1 MRTGTEILIA
11 VKQALDAVIMEEKM
25 GRKWGSKVDGRAG
38 IVSVKDDPQ
47 RKETQMPL
55 EAGSTQPGPD
65 TDEKTGSP
73 DRVQL
78 AEDFVEGLSKTGMP
92 LRFMTLDD
100 SERCPVCLIS
110 GMMKSKPCET
120 VPDEAP
126 KEYNVD
132 KEPADCNDGHGDDQ
146 FSKPERVEELS
157 DSGDRKIGNCDFQGA
172 IEDLSEAIRLDPQ
185 NSRCYGLRG
194 TAYYEM
200 GRYEKSIEDDSKA
213 IDLHSDPTYLYNRAE
228 SYYKTGKDDEALSDL
243 SHALELAREMPI
255 YHYLIPE
262 IHKLVS
268 IIEDKTLN
276 REDY

>member
-1 MRTGTEILIA
+1 MVQDCQYRRHEDDGKKTRTGIEILIT

-100 SERCPVCLIS
+100 SERCPVRLIS

-120 VPDEAP
+120 GPDEAP
-126 KEYNVD
+126 KEYAAD
-132 KEPADCNDGHGDDQ
+132 KELADCNDGHGMINFQ
-146 FSKPERVEELS
+146 NRKGWRSCLTAETERSAIAISRAPLRTC
-157 DSGDRKIGNCDFQGA
+157 RKRSA
-172 IEDLSEAIRLDPQ
+172 WT
-185 NSRCYGLRG
+185 LRT
-194 TAYYEM
+194 TAV
-200 GRYEKSIEDDSKA
+200 
-213 IDLHSDPTYLYNRAE
+213 T
-228 SYYKTGKDDEALSDL
+228 
-243 SHALELAREMPI
+243 
-255 YHYLIPE
+255 
-262 IHKLVS
+262 V
-268 IIEDKTLN
+268 
-276 REDY
+276 